1 PLRVITAGDLP
12 AGLTGID
19 YSTQLFYTGGRPPV
33 TWVLNNGTLPPGLT
47 LDANT
52 GIISGRPTTVVS
64 STFFVRVIDSETT
77 TAISPAIN
85 LNIALGPLGVIDT
98 GTLTGGATGVNYS
111 YQLRGTGGTGP
122 YTWALNNG
130 VLPPGL
136 AINPTS
142 GAITGTPTVAGSY
155 AFVVKITDS

>member
-1 PLRVITAGDLP
+1 YSQQLAAVNGRPPYTWVLTSGALPAGLSLTASGVITRTPTVFGSNFAFCGRAPDSIGNAPVARLPLTVVPDVQTLRVVPPGDLP

-77 TAISPAIN
+77 TAISQAIN
-85 LNIALGPLGVIDT
+85 LNI
-98 GTLTGGATGVNYS
+98 
-111 YQLRGTGGTGP
+111 
-122 YTWALNNG
+122 
-130 VLPPGL
+130 
-136 AINPTS
+136 
-142 GAITGTPTVAGSY
+142 
-155 AFVVKITDS
+155 